1 VEVFLEFQAIV
12 VVTMLVL
19 AAVLLATERMRPDMV
34 AMLTLAVLMLFQI
47 LTPKEALAGFS
58 NPATVAVACMFVL
71 SAGLQSSGVVH
82 YLGDRLLA
90 MGVSREASLLL
101 VVGLIVGP
109 VSMFIN
115 NTAAVA
121 IFLPI
126 AIRACQ
132 GSRISPSRIL
142 MPLSFFAM
150 LGGMCTLIGTST
162 NILVSSLAEDRDIEP
177 FGMFEF
183 TPIGLIFFG
192 AGAIYLLFIG
202 RRLLSERVPAES
214 LTEEFHLGLFLSE
227 LIVLEGSPLAGKTLV
242 EANLGERY
250 DLEVLAVVRADGR
263 KFQAEEV
270 ARLREGD
277 LLLVKASAASLGKV
291 RDNTGI
297 AVKPGRH
304 PDDADLRS
312 ADSAIFEALITP
324 TSHLAGRTLKSV
336 GFRNRYGATTLAI
349 RRHGEDIREKIGKIR
364 LRVGDEL
371 LILAPRTNLE
381 RLRGEND
388 FLMLEEVEIPV
399 LKPVTAMTS
408 IAIVAGVVISAALG
422 FYTVA
427 VAAIIGSVLMVV
439 TRCLPLRKVYTE
451 VDWQV
456 IFLFAGLIPM
466 GRGLEVTGAADA
478 AVDLMLRVFSGLGPE
493 AVLSVFFF
501 LAMVLTGIMSPK
513 PTAAL
518 LAPLAVSTARS
529 LGVDE
534 RAFLIALTFAASTA
548 FYTPVGFQTN
558 LLVYGPGGYR
568 FMDFVKVGGP
578 LCVVIWILSW
588 LLIPVFFPL

>member
-1 VEVFLEFQAIV
+1 MNVQAIIV
-12 VVTMLVL
+12 VVTLVV
-19 AAVLLATERMRPDMV
+19 AAVLLAAERLRPDIV
-34 AMLTLAVLMLFQI
+34 AMLALAVLMLFRI
-47 LTPKEALAGFS
+47 VAPKEALAGFS

-71 SAGLQSSGVVH
+71 SAGLQASGVVQ
-82 YLGDRLLA
+82 YLGDRLLRT
-90 MGVSREASLLL
+90 GVSRETTLLL
-101 VVGLIVGP
+101 VIGLVAGT

-121 IFLPI
+121 IFLPV
-126 AIRACQ
+126 AIRACH

-162 NILVSSLAEDRDIEP
+162 NILVSSLAEDRGIRG
-177 FGMFEF
+177 FGMFEL
-183 TPIGLIFFG
+183 TPIGLALLG
-192 AGAIYLLFIG
+192 GGTLYLLVFG
-202 RRLLSERVPAES
+202 RRLLPERVPVES
-214 LTEEFHLGLFLSE
+214 LTEEFHLGRFLSE
-227 LIVLEGSPLAGKTLV
+227 ILVLEGSPLAGMTLA
-242 EANLGERY
+242 EANLGENY
-250 DLEVLAVVRADGR
+250 DLEVLALVRADGG
-263 KFQAEEV
+263 KLNAEEV
-270 ARLREGD
+270 DRLREGD
-277 LLLVKASAASLGKV
+277 ILLVKAHATALGKV
-291 RDNTGI
+291 RDNAGI

-324 TSHLAGRTLKSV
+324 TSHLAGRTLKNV
-336 GFRNRYGATTLAI
+336 DFRHRYRATALAV
-349 RRHGEDIREKIGKIR
+349 RRHGEDIIQKVGKIR

-371 LILAPRTNLE
+371 LIVAPRANLE
-381 RLRGEND
+381 RLRKETD

-399 LKPVTAMTS
+399 LKPVHAITAIS
-408 IAIVAGVVISAALG
+408 IVAGVVISAALG

-427 VAAIIGSVLMVV
+427 VAAIIGSVAMVV
-439 TRCLPLRKVYTE
+439 TGCLPLRKVYDA

-466 GRGLEVTGAADA
+466 GTALEATGAAER
-478 AVDLMLRVFSGLGPE
+478 AVQLMLALLGDLGPE
-493 AVLSVFFF
+493 AVLSSFF
-501 LAMVLTGIMSPK
+501 LMAMILTGILSPK

-518 LAPLAVSTARS
+518 LAPLAVTTARS

-534 RAFLIALTFAASTA
+534 RSFLIALTFAASTA
-548 FYTPVGFQTN
+548 FYTPMGFQTN

-578 LCVVIWILSW
+578 LNLLIWVLAS
-588 LLIPVFFPL
+588 LLIPRFFPL